1 MNWKFRKANFLN
13 SFDSALTIGEV
24 TQGKFF
30 EWKILITT
38 WKQNYLQNCFS
49 FLFRGLKMN
58 SVYERIFLFK
68 SLTLLV
74 TG

>member
-49 FLFRGLKMN
+49 FLFRGL
-58 SVYERIFLFK
+58 
-68 SLTLLV
+68 
-74 TG
+74 